1 MVTPLRDSIAG
12 RLNSALECG
21 AEIYAVLVDNYTITG
36 SHVLRD
42 EVATC

>member
-12 RLNSALECG
+12 RFYSALECW
-21 AEIYAVLVDNYTITG
+21 AKIYSVLVDDYAITG
-36 SHVLRD
+36 SHALGD